1 MPADYLSKIFGTSP
15 VKPLQEHM
23 ARATESVGQLVQYID
38 AVTVDDWETADALQ
52 QTIGTLENAADD
64 QKHALRM
71 NLPHSMFMPVARN
84 DLLELLTTQDR
95 IANKAKDIAGLMT
108 GRRMQIPPSMT
119 EGMRT
124 FVRRCHDATV
134 QADRTVNELDELFE
148 TGFRGA
154 EVSLVKSMIEELNQI
169 ESDTDTLQVAL
180 RAELFKLERELPP
193 VDVMFLYK
201 IIEWVGD
208 LADLAQRVGSRLQ
221 LLLAR

>member
-38 AVTVDDWETADALQ
+38 AVTTDDWETADALQ
-52 QTIGTLENAADD
+52 QTIGRLENAADD

-108 GRRMQIPPSMT
+108 GRRMKIPPSMT
-119 EGMRT
+119 EGMKA
-124 FVRRCHDATV
+124 FVRRCHDATT